1 MADRSFLPC
10 AKTKPAGENICGHQ
24 CQRRPHSNLDSTDCH
39 PVAEVFAHALHL
51 PMVVFQF
58 GSTASAA
65 TVHLSR
71 SLGVD
76 QLTLSA
82 AAGHAANRQPTTF
95 ARFHLRNPVAIGTA
109 GGTWF
114 INPALRCQKRSV
126 FSTALEPVCLTW
138 TALGLARPLRANC
151 FVVAGHARPD
161 FQRATEPR
169 RSITERLH
177 GIPGPV
183 WFVLCRVRLR

>member
-10 AKTKPAGENICGHQ
+10 AKTKPAGENICGYQ

-82 AAGHAANRQPTTF
+82 AAGHAAHRQPTTF
-95 ARFHLRNPVAIGTA
+95 ARFHLRSPVAIGTA

-114 INPALRCQKRSV
+114 INPALRCQKRRV

-138 TALGLARPLRANC
+138 TALGHARHAHAISSPLLREPLCLRYPLR
-151 FVVAGHARPD
+151 
-161 FQRATEPR
+161 QATR
-169 RSITERLH
+169 
-177 GIPGPV
+177 
-183 WFVLCRVRLR
+183 